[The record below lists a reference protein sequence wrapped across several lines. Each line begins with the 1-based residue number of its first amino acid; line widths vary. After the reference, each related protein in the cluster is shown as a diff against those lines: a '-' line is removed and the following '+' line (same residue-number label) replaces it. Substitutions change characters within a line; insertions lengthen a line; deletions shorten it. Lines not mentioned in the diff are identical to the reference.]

1 MNKFSML
8 MHCSI
13 MTFSINVNILKNSE
27 KEEYTIE
34 RRNRGRNIIWYNP
47 PFSKNVTLTQFLHLL
62 DKHFSRNHKYHKV
75 FNCHHVK
82 INYSC
87 MDNMTNIISG
97 HNRRVTNSDNETDG
111 KTFNFRNKNNCP
123 LKKNV

>member
-1 MNKFSML
+1 
-8 MHCSI
+8 
-13 MTFSINVNILKNSE
+13 
-27 KEEYTIE
+27 
-34 RRNRGRNIIWYNP
+34 
-47 PFSKNVTLTQFLHLL
+47 
-62 DKHFSRNHKYHKV
+62 
-75 FNCHHVK
+75 
-82 INYSC
+82 